1 MAEDYVLD
9 EGTRQKHRKI
19 AKGGRYRQPSRKRK
33 QNNDNEDDPGF
44 QKKNG
49 GMYQEDARNAQQRPR
64 ISKEQANRDEQYN
77 NWKEKIH

>member
-49 GMYQEDARNAQQRPR
+49 GKD
-64 ISKEQANRDEQYN
+64 
-77 NWKEKIH
+77 